1 MRYKNIEDAIKQQP
15 ELEKYVNIIEGRSI
29 EEQKIDF
36 WAVERLLDNHDI
48 EDVLRF
54 LPKYLTL

>member
-1 MRYKNIEDAIKQQP
+1 MRYKNIEKAIKQQP
-15 ELEKYVNIIEGRSI
+15 ELQKYVNIIEGRSI

-36 WAVERLLDNHDI
+36 WSIEKLLDNHDI

>member
-1 MRYKNIEDAIKQQP
+1 MRYKNIEEAIKEEP
-15 ELEKYVNIIEGRSI
+15 ELEKYVNIIKGRSI

-36 WAVERLLDNHDI
+36 WAIDRLIDNHST

>member
-1 MRYKNIEDAIKQQP
+1 MRYKNIEDAIKQEP
-15 ELEKYVNIIEGRSI
+15 ELEKYINIIKGRSL

-36 WAVERLLDNHDI
+36 WAVDRLLDNHDI
-48 EDVLRF
+48 KDVLRF